1 MECNGAEVWL
11 EAVESVPWVKAVE
24 LLGTAPAAREGSTS
38 IKLESLEDTALEA
51 AWQVAMWQV
60 EDIIE
65 GNKKRM
71 REV

>member
-1 MECNGAEVWL
+1 M
-11 EAVESVPWVKAVE
+11 
-24 LLGTAPAAREGSTS
+24 LGTVPAAREGSTS
-38 IKLESLEDTALEA
+38 IKLESLRDTALEA

-71 REV
+71 REVLLKCYWYEFQKGPIICTN

>member
-1 MECNGAEVWL
+1 M
-11 EAVESVPWVKAVE
+11 
-24 LLGTAPAAREGSTS
+24 LGTVPAAREGSTS
-38 IKLESLEDTALEA
+38 IKLESLRDTALEA

-71 REV
+71 REVLLKCHWYEFQKGPIICTN

>member
-1 MECNGAEVWL
+1 M
-11 EAVESVPWVKAVE
+11 
-24 LLGTAPAAREGSTS
+24 LGTAPAAREGSTS